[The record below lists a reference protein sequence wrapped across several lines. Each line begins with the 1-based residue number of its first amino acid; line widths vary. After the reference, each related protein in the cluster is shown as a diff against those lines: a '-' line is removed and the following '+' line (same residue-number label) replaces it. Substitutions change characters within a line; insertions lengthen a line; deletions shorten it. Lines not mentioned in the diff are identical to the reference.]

1 MNFFCWEKSNG
12 RWAPMLFM
20 DRIPDHIAN
29 NGAGSSRAR
38 HAALDSDVMRTQ
50 MQKVEP
56 HLSLSE
62 CIALH
67 PMRSE

>member
-12 RWAPMLFM
+12 RWSPMLFM

-29 NGAGSSRAR
+29 NGSGAQRAR
-38 HAALDSDVMRTQ
+38 HAAPDSDVIRSPI
-50 MQKVEP
+50 QKVAPE
-56 HLSLSE
+56 LSLSE